1 MSRDKGHEG
10 KWQERSV
17 TKLDAIDARVTHN
30 HSNVTYFLCLCD
42 TTMITILF
50 SFPHVLP
57 SRHLRPSLLLILNTI
72 QLDAEDH
79 HVAAMAVNHH
89 QIRSFRPRHSPTGTS
104 TPQWEVVSLLRV
116 RSIFG
121 LVARSCSPRWTVE
134 EWTKGHG
141 VRLRVAG
148 FVAERCTHTGMA
160 TVFDRQCPTSRA
172 DCLWE
177 NASRPPQ

>member
-1 MSRDKGHEG
+1 MQAGGRCIKGG
-10 KWQERSV
+10 V
-17 TKLDAIDARVTHN
+17 APCPLPARP
-30 HSNVTYFLCLCD
+30 
-42 TTMITILF
+42 LF

-57 SRHLRPSLLLILNTI
+57 SRHLPPSLLLILNTI

-121 LVARSCSPRWTVE
+121 LVARPCSPRWTVE

-160 TVFDRQCPTSRA
+160 TVFDRQCSTNCAGTCVPAATVT
-172 DCLWE
+172 E
-177 NASRPPQ
+177 QG